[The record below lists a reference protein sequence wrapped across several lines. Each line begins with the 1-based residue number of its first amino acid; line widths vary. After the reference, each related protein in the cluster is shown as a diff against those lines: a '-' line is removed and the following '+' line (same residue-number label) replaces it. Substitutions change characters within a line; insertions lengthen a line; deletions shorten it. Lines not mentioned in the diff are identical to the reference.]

1 MSCNGRQVGEVLM
14 RKIRKMEIEIK
25 TSVTVRGNYG
35 VDWIT
40 VVITENDLIELAK
53 KKALESVDS
62 YWYDTAECDEI
73 DEVRSKH

>member
-1 MSCNGRQVGEVLM
+1 
-14 RKIRKMEIEIK
+14 MEIEIK

-62 YWYDTAECDEI
+62 SWYDTAECDEI